1 MASRPHGRSTGRHAR
16 LILFGGPAGT
26 GRPVRPTRVYDGR
39 MSRGDGRPPI
49 PAAALGGMAGWRR
62 TVVWRFLPQVTT
74 WRLEAPGGEVRY
86 LKVSQLGQRASLADE
101 RERMEWAVA
110 RLPVP
115 RVIDHGSDGYDEW
128 LLTAGLPGVNAVD
141 DALRADPQR
150 LVPLLAAGLR
160 RFHDALPVA
169 ACPFGGRASRDRRP
183 PGDEDPVV
191 CHGDYCLPNVLIDA
205 WQVSGFVDLGE
216 LGVADRW
223 SDLTTATWSVTRNL
237 GPGWEP
243 LFLASYGT
251 APDPA
256 KRAFYRRLYQLVD

>member
-1 MASRPHGRSTGRHAR
+1 MSQRD
-16 LILFGGPAGT
+16 GP
-26 GRPVRPTRVYDGR
+26 
-39 MSRGDGRPPI
+39 PPI
-49 PAAALGGMAGWRR
+49 PAAALRGMAGWRR

-74 WRLEAPGGEVRY
+74 WRLEGPDAEVRY

-101 RERMEWAVA
+101 RERLEWAAASV
-110 RLPVP
+110 PVP
-115 RVIDHGSDGYDEW
+115 RVLGHGSDGYDEW
-128 LLTAGLPGVNAVD
+128 
-141 DALRADPQR
+141 
-150 LVPLLAAGLR
+150 PLLAAGLR

-169 ACPFGGRASRDRRP
+169 GCPFGGRASRDRRP
-183 PGDEDPVV
+183 PGDEDLVV

-223 SDLTTATWSVTRNL
+223 ADLTTATWSVTRNL

-243 LFLASYGT
+243 LFLASYGA